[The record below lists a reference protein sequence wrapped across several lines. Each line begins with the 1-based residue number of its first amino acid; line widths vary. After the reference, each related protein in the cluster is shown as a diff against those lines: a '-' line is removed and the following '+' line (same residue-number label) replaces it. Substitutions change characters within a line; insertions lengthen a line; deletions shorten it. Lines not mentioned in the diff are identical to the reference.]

1 VNATAGAIGAA
12 TAAAAHHHAMLQREE
27 EDMTAYRRED
37 LVEDWEFK
45 ILRSTE
51 SAFRDPEQLRR
62 ILEDEARAGWVLI
75 EKFDDQR
82 VRLKRKAGRSSS
94 DFAAPLDF
102 DPYRTYVGLTPNEQ
116 GRKVAIATV
125 ATILVIAAVILLLVA
140 VLG

>member
-1 VNATAGAIGAA
+1 
-12 TAAAAHHHAMLQREE
+12 MLQREE

-51 SAFRDPEQLRR
+51 SAFRDPDQLRR
-62 ILEDEARAGWVLI
+62 ILEDEARAGWVLV

-82 VRLKRKAGRSSS
+82 VRLKRRAGRSSS

-102 DPYRTYVGLTPNEQ
+102 DPYRTYVGLTPSEQ
-116 GRKVAIATV
+116 GRKVAITV
-125 ATILVIAAVILLLVA
+125 VAITLALVAAMLLLVA
-140 VLG
+140 ILG